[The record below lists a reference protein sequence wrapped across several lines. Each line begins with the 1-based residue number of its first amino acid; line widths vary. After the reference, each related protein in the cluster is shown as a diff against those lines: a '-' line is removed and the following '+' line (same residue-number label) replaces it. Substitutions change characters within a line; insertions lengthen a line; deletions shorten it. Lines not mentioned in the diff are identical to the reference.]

1 MNKKTVEMLATWF
14 YTGNA
19 KKAPGTIGTLGA
31 IPLYIFVYMFKMFG
45 IIKNEMLFNGIY
57 FFLLIVLF
65 FFGSYICEIAERVIY
80 KEKDPQNVVIDEVL
94 GYMTTMFLI
103 NPQNAIQFVINILL
117 GFVLFRIF
125 DILKPG
131 PIDKIQKLRDGVGVM
146 ADDFLAGIVANII
159 LVGVNLLWIRNMN

>member
-1 MNKKTVEMLATWF
+1 MNKKTLEMLATWF

-31 IPLYIFVYMFKMFG
+31 IPLYIFVYLFKALG
-45 IIKNEMLFNGIY
+45 IIKSEMLFNGIY
-57 FFLLIVLF
+57 FFLLVVLF
-65 FFGSYICEIAERVIY
+65 FFGSHICDLAEKTIY
-80 KEKDPQNVVIDEVL
+80 GKKDPQNVVIDEVL

-103 NPQNAIQFVINILL
+103 NPQTLLQFVLNVIL
-117 GFVLFRIF
+117 GFILFRIF

-159 LVGVNLLWIRNMN
+159 LVGVNVWIRNLS